1 MAKSVYES
9 SAYVNPINMFVGA
22 ETSVNIW
29 LIDAYKSLIAKYV
42 GADIIRPLRPDP
54 GRVKN
59 FLKKLKKVLDNGE
72 KMW

>member
-29 LIDAYKSLIAKYV
+29 LIDAHKSLISKYV
-42 GADIIRPLRPDP
+42 GADIIRPLRPNLS
-54 GRVKN
+54 RAKI
-59 FLKKLKKVLDNGE
+59 F
-72 KMW
+72 